1 LLRAASPCGYMP
13 KVARRTAP
21 HIALLTTTK
30 RTGSRCAAAAWC
42 TATGL
47 AKRYEPSPKTATTC
61 RSGSASLTPS
71 AAPAPQPSPAAGLDP
86 KKLPGLSEKLL
97 VSHHDNNYGGA
108 VKNLNKVEEELSK
121 VGRDTP
127 GFTVAGLEA
136 AKLKFTNSM
145 ILHELYFENLGGDG
159 KAPGPQTERI
169 LVQAYGSRARWE
181 ELFRALG
188 NSLGGGSGWA
198 ILDWDFHAHGPRTYW
213 AGDHTNAVASA
224 APLLVMDM
232 YEHAYAMDYGAS
244 AKDYI
249 DAFFK
254 NINWPEVDRRVRA
267 WGRGP

>member
-1 LLRAASPCGYMP
+1 MLIGG
-13 KVARRTAP
+13 TAMGQP
-21 HIALLTTTK
+21 SGK
-30 RTGSRCAAAAWC
+30 SGE
-42 TATGL
+42 TATRGDAFL
-47 AKRYEPSPKTATTC
+47 GKHAI
-61 RSGSASLTPS
+61 
-71 AAPAPQPSPAAGLDP
+71 QPLPFDP

-121 VGRDTP
+121 VGPDTP

-145 ILHELYFENLGGDG
+145 ILHELYFGNLGGDG
-159 KAPGPQTERI
+159 KAPGPQTER
-169 LVQAYGSRARWE
+169 LLAQAYGSHARWE

-232 YEHAYAMDYGAS
+232 YEHAYAIDYGAS

-254 NINWPEVDRRVRA
+254 NIQWAEVERRLGRA
-267 WGRGP
+267 QKGDAALRG

>member
-1 LLRAASPCGYMP
+1 MMT
-13 KVARRTAP
+13 RRDVLVGSMLIGGTAMGQP
-21 HIALLTTTK
+21 SGK
-30 RTGSRCAAAAWC
+30 SGE
-42 TATGL
+42 TATRGDAFL
-47 AKRYEPSPKTATTC
+47 GKHAI
-61 RSGSASLTPS
+61 
-71 AAPAPQPSPAAGLDP
+71 QPLPFDP

-121 VGRDTP
+121 VGPNTP

-145 ILHELYFENLGGDG
+145 ILHELYFGNLGGDG

-232 YEHAYAMDYGAS
+232 YEHAYAIDYGAS
-244 AKDYI
+244 AKDYV
-249 DAFFK
+249 DAFFR
-254 NINWPEVDRRVRA
+254 NVHWAELERRVGRA
-267 WGRGP
+267 QKGDVALRG